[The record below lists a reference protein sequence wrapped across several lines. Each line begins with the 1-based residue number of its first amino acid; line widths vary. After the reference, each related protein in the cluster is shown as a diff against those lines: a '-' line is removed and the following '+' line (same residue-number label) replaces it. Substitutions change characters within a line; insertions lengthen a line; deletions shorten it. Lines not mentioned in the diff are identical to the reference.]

1 MKKLVALFMTVVMAF
16 SLMAC
21 GGADT
26 SENST
31 EAAEDLAV
39 SEETDAEETESM
51 ENEDAEVEGA
61 AAEEGELP
69 HYVIAA
75 DITCAPF
82 EFEDD
87 NGEMVG
93 IDLDLIDAIA
103 KDQGFTYEF
112 EFVGF
117 SAALTALEAGECD
130 MVAAAVSITDER
142 CQKYDFSDSYYDSG
156 VGLAVL
162 ADSDIT
168 SYEDLAGGL
177 VGVKIGT
184 ESATFAESIAD
195 QYGFTVI
202 QFEETSAMYQD
213 VLAGTSVGCFDDYPV
228 LSYEIAQRG
237 VAFKLPLQMEKGS
250 SYGFPTLKGE
260 NPELVEKLNAGL
272 ADLRASGEFD
282 EIFAKYMGE

>member
-1 MKKLVALFMTVVMAF
+1 MKKLTALLLTAMMVL
-16 SLMAC
+16 SLTAC
-21 GGADT
+21 GGKET
-26 SENST
+26 
-31 EAAEDLAV
+31 AEDVSVETTATEETAQT
-39 SEETDAEETESM
+39 SEETAEESSEETVDAEETNSE
-51 ENEDAEVEGA
+51 
-61 AAEEGELP
+61 ELP
-69 HYVIAA
+69 HYIIAA

-82 EFEDD
+82 EFEND

-117 SAALTALEAGECD
+117 SAALTALETGECD
-130 MVAAAVSITDER
+130 MVAAAVSITDDR
-142 CQKYDFSDSYYDSG
+142 CEKYDFSDPYYDSG

-162 ADSDIT
+162 ADSDID
-168 SYEDLAGGL
+168 SYEDLAGGQ

-195 QYGFTVI
+195 QYGFTVA

-237 VAFKLPLQMEKGS
+237 VGFKLPLQMEKGS

-260 NPELVEKLNAGL
+260 NPELVQMLNDGL
-272 ADLRASGEFD
+272 ANIKASGEFD
-282 EIFAKYMGE
+282 AIFAKYMGK